1 MCKHTFS
8 ACKHLKSG
16 VYLLVTHGFVIQF
29 NTHATL
35 DMHHMNKFI
44 ASTHLVSHPLDDL
57 LHPLDDE
64 FYQLPYAHLML
75 YSL

>member
-1 MCKHTFS
+1 MCVSTRF
-8 ACKHLKSG
+8 LP
-16 VYLLVTHGFVIQF
+16 VNLLVTHRFVIQF

-44 ASTHLVSHPLDDL
+44 ASARLVSHPLDDL

-64 FYQLPYAHLML
+64 FH
-75 YSL
+75 